1 MKLGA
6 KIAEGKTK
14 IIYQDADNAENA
26 VLFFKDDITAGDG
39 AKHDVLKGKGKYDWE
54 TTKNCFE
61 LIKNNGFE
69 SHYVSSPEDNYMI
82 VRKMKMIPLEC
93 VVRRIATGS
102 LLRRLPFKEGTVFN
116 PLLFELFLKDDALHD
131 PFINDE
137 HAIALKV
144 ANQIEIDEI
153 RNSTK
158 KIFEILEKAFAQQ
171 NIALVDLKLEYGR
184 DAKGKL
190 LVGDDITN
198 NAWRIW
204 PEGKKERMLDKQL
217 YREGK
222 VGLDAVLEGFRV
234 TTEISR
240 KFV

>member
-14 IIYQDADNAENA
+14 IIYQDAENPENA

-61 LIKNNGFE
+61 LIKRNGFE
-69 SHYVSSPEDNYMI
+69 SHYVSSPKDNYLV
-82 VRKMKMIPLEC
+82 VRKMKMMPLEC

-102 LLRRLPFKEGTVFN
+102 LLKRLPFREGAVFN

-144 ANQIEIDEI
+144 ANQKEIDEI

-158 KIFEILEKAFAQQ
+158 RIFEILEKAFAKQD
-171 NIALVDLKLEYGR
+171 ISLVDLKLEFGR
-184 DAKGKL
+184 DSRDRL

-204 PEGKKERMLDKQL
+204 PEGKKEKMLDKQL

-222 VGLDAVLEGFRV
+222 VGLDAVLDGFRV
-234 TTEISR
+234 AAEISR
-240 KFV
+240 KFI

>member
-1 MKLGA
+1 MNLGA

-14 IIYQDADNAENA
+14 VIYQDLGSADNA

-39 AKHDVLKGKGKYDWE
+39 AKHDILAGKGKYDWE

-61 LIKNNGFE
+61 LLKRNGIPT
-69 SHYVSSPEDNYMI
+69 HYISAPEDNYMV

-93 VVRRIATGS
+93 VTRRIATGS
-102 LLRRLPFKEGTVFN
+102 ILRRLPFKEGTIFN
-116 PLLFELFLKDDALHD
+116 PLLFELFLKDDVLHD
-131 PFINDE
+131 PFINDD

-144 ANQIEIDEI
+144 ANQKEIDEI
-153 RNSTK
+153 RNTTK
-158 KIFEILEKAFAQQ
+158 RIFTVLEKAFAKQG
-171 NIALVDLKLEYGR
+171 IALVDLKLEYGR
-184 DAKGKL
+184 DAAGKL
-190 LVGDDITN
+190 MVADDITN

-204 PEGKKERMLDKQL
+204 PEGKKELMLDKQL

-222 VGLDAVLEGFRV
+222 VGMEAVLEGFRIAN
-234 TTEISR
+234 EISR

>member
-1 MKLGA
+1 MKLGP

-14 IIYQDADNAENA
+14 VVYQDPSNPENA
-26 VLFFKDDITAGDG
+26 VLYFKDDITAGDG
-39 AKHDVLKGKGKYDWE
+39 AKHDIIGGKGKYDWE

-61 LIKNNGFE
+61 LIKKHGIA
-69 SHYVSSPEDNYMI
+69 SHYVSSPEENYLI

-102 LLRRLPFKEGTVFN
+102 LLKRVPFKEGTIFD
-116 PLLFELFLKDDALHD
+116 PILFELFLKDDSLHD
-131 PFINDE
+131 PFINDD

-144 ANQIEIDEI
+144 ANQKEIDEI
-153 RNSTK
+153 RELTK
-158 KIFEILEKAFAQQ
+158 RVFIALEDQFAKQ
-171 NIALVDLKLEYGR
+171 NISLVDLKLEYGR
-184 DAKGKL
+184 DAGGKL

-204 PEGKKERMLDKQL
+204 PEGKKEKMLDKQL

-222 VGLDAVLEGFRV
+222 VGMDAVLEGFRIAS
-234 TTEISR
+234 EISK
-240 KFV
+240 KFI

>member
-1 MKLGA
+1 MQLGA

-14 IIYQDADNAENA
+14 LVYQDPSDAENA

-39 AKHDVLKGKGKYDWE
+39 AKHDILKGKGMYDWE
-54 TTKNCFE
+54 TTKNCFM
-61 LIKNNGFE
+61 LLKKHNIA
-69 SHYVSSPEDNYMI
+69 SHYVSAPEENYLV

-102 LLRRLPFKEGTVFN
+102 LIKRLPFKEGTIFN
-116 PLLFELFLKDDALHD
+116 PLLFELFLKDDSLHD

-144 ANQIEIDEI
+144 ANQAEIDQI
-153 RNSTK
+153 RDLTK
-158 KIFEILEKAFAQQ
+158 KVFVALEDQFAKQA
-171 NIALVDLKLEYGR
+171 ISLVDLKLEFGR
-184 DAKGKL
+184 DAHGGL

-204 PEGKKERMLDKQL
+204 PEGKKEKMLDKQL

-222 VGLDAVLEGFRV
+222 VGMDAVLEGFRIAAD
-234 TTEISR
+234 ISK
-240 KFV
+240 KFI